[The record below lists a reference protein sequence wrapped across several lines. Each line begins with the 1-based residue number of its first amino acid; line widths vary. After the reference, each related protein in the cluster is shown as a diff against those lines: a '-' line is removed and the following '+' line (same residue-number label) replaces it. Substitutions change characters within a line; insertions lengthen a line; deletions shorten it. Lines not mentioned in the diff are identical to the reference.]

1 MGIWLQLILLPL
13 VGALIGWLTNWLA
26 IKMLFRP
33 RRVVNLAGLKVQG
46 LLPKRRHDLAVS
58 VGEVVEHELIS
69 HEDVKRYLTGPEFH
83 DAVKKATEKQVE
95 VFIKEKLYSL
105 RPLLTSIMPMEML
118 AEKMKGLVVNAIV
131 KMIPGLIEE
140 FTKDL
145 KAKLQL
151 QKIVTEKIEGFE
163 FDRLEKIVLQIAR
176 KELRYIEAFGGV
188 LGFTIGLVQFA
199 VIALTR

>member
-33 RRVVNLAGLKVQG
+33 RRVVNIAGLKVQG

-58 VGEVVEHELIS
+58 VGEVVERELVS
-69 HEDVKRYLTGPEFH
+69 HEDVKRHLAGPEFH
-83 DAVKKATEKQVE
+83 DAVKKTTEKQVE

-105 RPLLTSIMPMEML
+105 HPLLTSVIPIEVF
-118 AEKMKGLVVNAIV
+118 AEKVKGLVVNAIV
-131 KMIPGLIEE
+131 KMIPELIEG

-145 KAKLQL
+145 EAKLRF

-163 FDRLEKIVLQIAR
+163 FDRLEKIVLKIAR
-176 KELRYIEAFGGV
+176 KELRYIEVFGGV
-188 LGFTIGLVQFA
+188 LGFAIGLAQFA